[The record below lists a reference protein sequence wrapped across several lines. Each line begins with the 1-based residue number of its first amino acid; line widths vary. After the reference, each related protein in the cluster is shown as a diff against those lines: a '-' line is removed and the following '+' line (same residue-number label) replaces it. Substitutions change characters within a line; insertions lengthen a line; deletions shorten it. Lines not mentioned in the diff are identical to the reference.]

1 MDFLFIILSI
11 LILGVI
17 IIAWFLVSK
26 KRKISLLS
34 HDLEMVLFLVK
45 MPKYEKKQE
54 QEKQDIKN
62 IIGMMEQIYS
72 NFLYLKKPN
81 FLKRI
86 FQRNPRIALEIA
98 SETGESDI
106 SFYVAVPS
114 YMEIGLEK
122 YIQGVYPGAQVEKI
136 AQDYTIFEPDGK
148 ISCSYLKL
156 KKQLYFPINTYKELE
171 GDPLASITN
180 SLSKIYPNEG
190 AGMQFILKPSSL
202 NIRDKGEKILS
213 QIMEGKDIKTAI
225 RQSQE
230 DKLSK
235 IFRNLIEAIFPQ
247 DKKEQNLPYQEN
259 KIVDET
265 VVQAIKSKIQKPVFD
280 VNIRLITCAK
290 EQWRADEILN
300 ILQSSFSQFYSN
312 FNSFNIIKIKK
323 RNLKQ
328 FIYNFSFRIFN
339 KKQKVILNLEEM
351 TSIYHFPLPHIESP
365 NIKWVKTKEQ
375 APPLELPIIGS
386 NLIGKTMFRQEE
398 REVYFANA
406 EDRRRHSYIIG
417 QTGTGKSSL
426 LQEMIRQDIEQG
438 KGVGVIDPHGDLI
451 EKVLA
456 NIPKERI
463 DDVVLFEP
471 SDLERCCG
479 LNMLEWDLP
488 EQKDFAVSEMIA
500 IFSKLF
506 PPEIIGPMFEH
517 YMRNAMLALMADKEN
532 PGTLVEIS
540 RIFTDKE
547 FMEKCLAKVSDPLV
561 RQFWIKEW
569 GQTTG
574 DTRSDMLGYVVSKVG
589 RFVENEMMRN
599 IIGQTHSGFNLSE
612 IMNQGKIFL
621 ANLSKGQTGE
631 TNSSLLGL
639 ILVSKMQLAAMRRG
653 TMPEDERK
661 DFYLYIDEFQNFT
674 TDTIAVILSEARKY
688 RLNLILAHQF
698 MPQLSEEI
706 RDAVIGNVG
715 TISSF
720 RIGATDAEFLE
731 KQFEPEFSKYDLIN
745 LDNFQ
750 YIIKMMIENK
760 VSSPFKVKTIMP
772 KQGNLEIVNS
782 IKKISKLKYSRPR
795 ILVEREI
802 IARSK

>member
-11 LILGVI
+11 LVAGVI
-17 IIAWFLVSK
+17 IIALFLIFK
-26 KRKISLLS
+26 KRKITLLS
-34 HDLEMVLFLVK
+34 QDLGMVLFSVK

-86 FQRNPRIALEIA
+86 FQKNPRIALEIA

-106 SFYVAVPS
+106 LFYVAVPN
-114 YMEIGLEK
+114 YMATGLEK
-122 YIQGVYPGAQVEKI
+122 YIQGVYPEAQVEKI
-136 AQDYTIFEPDGK
+136 PQDYTIFEPDGK

-156 KKQLYFPINTYKELE
+156 KKQPYFPLNTYRELE
-171 GDPLASITN
+171 SDPLAPITN

-190 AGMQFILKPSSL
+190 AGAQFILKPSSL
-202 NIRDKGEKILS
+202 NIRKSGEKIVS

-230 DKLSK
+230 DKLTK

-247 DKKEQNLPYQEN
+247 DKKEQNLIQQEN
-259 KIVDET
+259 KKVDES

-280 VNIRLITCAK
+280 VNIRLIACAQ

-300 ILQSSFSQFYSN
+300 ILQSSFSQFYSS

-323 RNLKQ
+323 RNLKR
-328 FIYNFSFRIFN
+328 FIYEFSFRIFN
-339 KKQKVILNLEEM
+339 KRQKIILNLTEL
-351 TSIYHFPLPHIESP
+351 TSVYHFPLPNIESP

-375 APPLELPIIGS
+375 APPLELPITGS
-386 NLIGKTMFRQEE
+386 NLIGKTMFRQEQ

-406 EDRRRHSYIIG
+406 DDRRRHSYIVG

-456 NIPKERI
+456 NIPKHRI

-471 SDLERCCG
+471 SDLQRCCG
-479 LNMLEWDLP
+479 LNMLEWESP

-540 RIFTDKE
+540 KIFTDKE

-599 IIGQTHSGFNLSE
+599 IIGQTHSGFNLSDV
-612 IMNQGKIFL
+612 MNQEKIFL

-631 TNSSLLGL
+631 LNSSLLGL

-698 MPQLSEEI
+698 IPQLSEEI
-706 RDAVIGNVG
+706 KNAVIGNVG
-715 TISSF
+715 TMSSF
-720 RIGATDAEFLE
+720 RVGAVDAEFLE
-731 KQFEPEFSKYDLIN
+731 KQFEPEFSKNDLIN
-745 LDNFQ
+745 LDNFE
-750 YIIKMMIENK
+750 YIMKMMIKNK
-760 VSSPFKVKTIMP
+760 ISSPFKVKTIMP
-772 KQGNLEIVNS
+772 KQGNPDLASS
-782 IKKISKLKYSRPR
+782 IKKISKLKHSRPR

-802 IARSK
+802 MNRSK

>member
-11 LILGVI
+11 LVLGVM

-72 NFLYLKKPN
+72 NFYYLKKPN